1 MPAWEISSPWGRRV
15 RCHSGFGPPADMDP
29 PPPPSQIWI
38 PLPIFPYEHRLNYNS

>member
-29 PPPPSQIWI
+29 PPPP
-38 PLPIFPYEHRLNYNS
+38 PIADLDPPTNLSL